1 MREVGNELLRAALAL
16 SAFAALLVAV
26 KGCVP

>member
-1 MREVGNELLRAALAL
+1 MREVKDELLRAALAFT
-16 SAFAALLVAV
+16 AFAALLVAV